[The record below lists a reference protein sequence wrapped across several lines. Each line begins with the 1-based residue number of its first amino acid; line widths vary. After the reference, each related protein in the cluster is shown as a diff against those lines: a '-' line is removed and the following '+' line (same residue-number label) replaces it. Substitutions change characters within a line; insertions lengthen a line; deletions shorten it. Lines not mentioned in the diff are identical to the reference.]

1 MNAPRRCIILASTI
15 AALLGGQ
22 TVHAQKNAPG
32 SGGVALSEVMM
43 KSMKPRSIGPAIM
56 GGRVSAIALDPSD
69 RFTYYVGLGTGGVM
83 KTADNGATFA
93 PVFER
98 EAVAAVGAV
107 AVAPSNSRHVWVG
120 TGEANDRNSSS
131 WGNGVYVSR
140 DGGGTWTN
148 MGLKGSKTIAR
159 IIVHPTDTS
168 TVYVAAL
175 GDLWNPG
182 PDRGLHKTT
191 DGGKTWRTVLSAPAE
206 FQNRVGCGDVVMDPK
221 NPSTLYATLYA
232 RRRTPWSFTSGA
244 SATEGKDVG
253 GIFKTT
259 DGGATWKKL
268 SGGLPGRTQN
278 IGLDVFPGNPSIL
291 YAIVQ
296 SDEGGASSIDEVYSK
311 KGGVFRSEDAGGT
324 WTRTSRLNPRPFYFS
339 RLRVDPVNDQ
349 RVYVLGFALHVSND
363 GGRTF
368 QEEFFKNVHPD
379 LHDLAIDPLAT
390 QRLVLGTDGG
400 VYQSFNG
407 GKQWQF
413 LPKFASGE
421 FYRITLDSSTPY
433 RIAGGLQDNNNWMG
447 PSMTRSKEGI
457 LNSDW
462 VNLGGGDGFYCV
474 FDPIDSTTIYAESQG
489 GEIHRINIRTGEM
502 KGLQPRVSEGQP
514 AYRFHWNTPF
524 LGSAHTKGVMYL
536 AGNHVFRL
544 TERGEHYEV
553 ISGELSARDPTR
565 NYTSGS
571 GAENYGVVYALAE
584 SPLRAGM
591 LWAGTDDGKL
601 WVTRDDGKNWTDLTS
616 RLPSAV
622 KGMWINRI
630 EPGHFDAEV
639 AYLSIMSYP
648 SGVYAPLVFRT
659 ADGGKSWKS
668 VAGNLPSD
676 GPVKVIREDLRN
688 PDLLFAGTEF
698 GLYASLDGGKNWTK
712 MGGLPTNS
720 VDDLAIHPREMDLVV
735 ATHGRS
741 LYVYDDIRP
750 LQELT
755 AEVFAKPAH
764 LFSLRPASGFYPL
777 EGWAEMSGSAE
788 YRGQNPPIGAM
799 INYYVREL
807 TTDDL
812 KIAIT
817 NAAGRAVA
825 NLTAPA
831 TPGIQRVIWDLR
843 PGADL
848 LTQYGGEGR
857 KFMPSGEYTV
867 TLTYGKL
874 KESRTVRVSIA
885 EGIET
890 R

>member
-1 MNAPRRCIILASTI
+1 ML
-15 AALLGGQ
+15 
-22 TVHAQKNAPG
+22 
-32 SGGVALSEVMM
+32 
-43 KSMKPRSIGPAIM
+43 KSMKPRAIGPAVM
-56 GGRVSAIALDPSD
+56 GGRVSAIALDPAD
-69 RFTYYVGLGTGGVM
+69 RFTYYVGLGTGGIM
-83 KTADNGATFA
+83 KTEDNGATFSA
-93 PVFER
+93 IFER

-107 AVAPSNSRHVWVG
+107 TVAPSNSRHVWVG

-131 WGNGVYVSR
+131 WGNGVYLSR
-140 DGGGTWTN
+140 DGGGSWTN
-148 MGLKGSKTIAR
+148 LGLKESKTIAR
-159 IIVHPTDTS
+159 IVVHPADTN

-182 PDRGLHKTT
+182 PGRGLHKTT
-191 DGGKTWRTVLSAPAE
+191 DGGKSWKTVLSAPPE
-206 FQNRVGCGDVVMDPK
+206 FQSRVGCGDVAMDPK

-244 SATEGKDVG
+244 DATDGKDVG

-259 DGGATWKKL
+259 DAGGTWKKL

-278 IGLDVFPGNPSIL
+278 IGLDIFPANNAIL

-296 SDEGGASSIDEVYSK
+296 SDEGGASSIDEIYSK
-311 KGGVFRSEDAGGT
+311 KGGVFRSEDGGET
-324 WTRTSRLNPRPFYFS
+324 WTRMSRLNPRPFYFS
-339 RLRVDPVNDQ
+339 RILVDPVNDR
-349 RVYVLGFALHVSND
+349 RVYVLGFAFHVSDD
-363 GGRTF
+363 GGKTF

-379 LHDLAIDPLAT
+379 LHDLAIDPLAPK
-390 QRLVLGTDGG
+390 RLILGTDGG

-407 GKQWQF
+407 GRVWQF
-413 LPKFASGE
+413 LPKFAGGE
-421 FYRITLDSSTPY
+421 FYRITLDGSTPY
-433 RIAGGLQDNNNWMG
+433 RIAGGLQDNNNWLG

-457 LNSDW
+457 LNTDW
-462 VNLGGGDGFYCV
+462 VNLGGGDGFSCV
-474 FDPIDSTTIYAESQG
+474 FDPADSLIVYAESQG
-489 GEIHRINIRTGEM
+489 GEVHRINLRNGEM
-502 KGLQPRVSEGQP
+502 KGLQPKVSEGQP
-514 AYRFHWNTPF
+514 AYRFHWNSP
-524 LGSAHTKGVMYL
+524 LVGSLHARGVIYL

-544 TERGEHYEV
+544 TERGEHFDV
-553 ISGELSARDPTR
+553 ISGDLSARDQKR
-565 NYTSGS
+565 NFTSGS

-584 SPLRAGM
+584 SPLKPGM

-601 WVTRDDGKNWTDLTS
+601 WVTRDDGKNWTDLTAS
-616 RLPSAV
+616 LPASV

-630 EPGHFDAEV
+630 EAGHFDSDV

-659 ADGGKSWKS
+659 ADGGRTWKS
-668 VAGNLPSD
+668 IAGNLPPD
-676 GPVKVIREDLRN
+676 GPVKVIREDLKN
-688 PDLLFAGTEF
+688 PRLLFAGTEF
-698 GLYASLDGGKNWTK
+698 GLFATLDGGKSWTK

-741 LYVYDDIRP
+741 LYIYDDIRP
-750 LQELT
+750 LQEMT
-755 AEVFAKPAH
+755 ADVFAKPAH

-777 EGWAEMSGSAE
+777 EGWAEMSGGAE
-788 YRGQNPPIGAM
+788 YRGQNPPLGAM
-799 INYYVREL
+799 ISYYVREL
-807 TTDDL
+807 TTDDV

-817 NAAGRAVA
+817 SASGRAVA
-825 NLTAPA
+825 NLTGPS

-857 KFMPSGEYTV
+857 KFIPSGEYIV
-867 TLTYGKL
+867 TLSSGKL
-874 KESRTVRVSIA
+874 KESQKVTVSIA